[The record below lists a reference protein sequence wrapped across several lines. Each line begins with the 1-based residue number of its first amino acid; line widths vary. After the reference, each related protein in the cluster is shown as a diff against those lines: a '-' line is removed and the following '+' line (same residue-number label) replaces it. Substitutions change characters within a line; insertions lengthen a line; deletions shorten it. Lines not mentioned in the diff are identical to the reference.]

1 MFEDYSSRYAVLRSV
16 LAYGLGFVLGTLV
29 VLIVLNQHVAR
40 TITAVLLGP
49 LQILLRLVI
58 GIFLIIII
66 VGLSGGIAGLFGGYF
81 SWLPRVE
88 DAAED
93 KIIQRKFMW
102 RNGWSYFITHA
113 ILVIPLTIITVI
125 VGMLNPDLD
134 VRFLKFPSLFLTYG
148 LVYGLLVG
156 FLLGW
161 LVVGFRQIIGVWI
174 AAIAGYGLGAAF
186 LGMGF
191 YFLASLQP
199 TGLFVSWILILL
211 SVFLFGAIGG
221 GAVEI
226 AFLHVQKRKTIFPP
240 TRRWRIMRNIAL
252 TIILIYFLAAFVKLV
267 ETLTIHPA
275 SLASTLVLPTKG
287 VHWLP
292 VDQALTEI
300 DVDLTNG
307 RNFSASCTEDGLI
320 TLLEEDATI
329 AKIQATACL
338 SQPIVAV
345 AGNGDV
351 HMVWYSNQ
359 ASKVT
364 DVTSAGDFLFETVYD
379 GHSWTLPT
387 IIARTDGAAT
397 PRFTAVSED
406 TLGLIWEDNS
416 GTQQAVLPDYRCDDV
431 SLNKTGQIV
440 YENAR
445 QEKFRPATDPVPY
458 CHNTYNQLLYTPN
471 PTAPNSSAD
480 KNPNGAFDDVAE
492 AVAKAEYEVLF
503 TTMQWDAPSDKG
515 SPGDT
520 MAHAV
525 ADLYEKVQANPEN
538 YPRGMTV
545 RILLGNLPDLA
556 IFNPRSQI
564 YHTLQDLHDAGVDEM
579 VNEEI
584 GWHLQ
589 VANFDGAWPHAHSK
603 FVVIDGKTAI
613 AAGYNYSYLHLP
625 SNHPSGLGLDMNDKG
640 ISLTGP
646 VAQASMSAYD
656 DLWSGS
662 DLLKCSVFPPP
673 LPLVEFLWCDH
684 ETAVA
689 THPPEVL
696 RFYVTDGDANAFSLH
711 HTSAYHESDEAI
723 INAILNAED
732 TVDIYEVNFSLET
745 VCVATMLLTGLCQ
758 NADLAPPYMDAL
770 VQAIDENDIQVRAI
784 FEPSAFNGF
793 ENRMG
798 IHWIT
803 NELAKIG
810 KTENF
815 EAKFSDN
822 KMHDKSILIDDEFLV
837 IGSQNFHWSAWGPLS
852 LTEYNLSTEAPEA
865 IQDFKQEYEYQ
876 WQIGTPANE
885 LMLIPKP

>member
-1 MFEDYSSRYAVLRSV
+1 MFANHPTRYAVFRSA

-29 VLIVLNQHVAR
+29 VLVLLNQNVAR

-49 LQILLRLVI
+49 LQILLRLVFGVI
-58 GIFLIIII
+58 LILII
-66 VGLSGGIAGLFGGYF
+66 VGLSGGIAGLVGGYF

-93 KIIQRKFMW
+93 KILQRKFMW

-113 ILVIPLTIITVI
+113 ILILPLTLVTVA

-134 VRFLKFPSLFLTYG
+134 VRLFKLPSLFLTYG
-148 LVYGLLVG
+148 LLYGLIVG
-156 FLLGW
+156 FFLGW
-161 LVVGFRQIIGVWI
+161 FIAGFRQIIGVWI
-174 AAIAGYGLGAAF
+174 AAIAGFGFGAAILGLGIY
-186 LGMGF
+186 L
-191 YFLASLQP
+191 LASLQP
-199 TGLFVSWILILL
+199 TGTAVSWIIILL

-226 AFLHVQKRKTIFPP
+226 ALLHVQKRKTVFPP
-240 TRRWRIMRNIAL
+240 TRRWRIMRNVAL
-252 TIILIYFLAAFVKLV
+252 TIILIYFLSAFVKLV
-267 ETLTIHPA
+267 DTLTIRPA
-275 SLASTLVLPTKG
+275 SLASTLVLPTEG

-292 VDQALTEI
+292 VDGPLTEI
-300 DVDLTNG
+300 GADLTNG
-307 RNFSASCTEDGLI
+307 RNFSVSCSEDGLI
-320 TLLEEDATI
+320 TLLEEEVTI
-329 AKIQATACL
+329 GKIQAAACL

-345 AGNGDV
+345 APDGDV
-351 HMVWYSNQ
+351 HVVWYSNQ

-364 DVTSAGDFLFETVYD
+364 DVISAGDFLFEVVFD
-379 GHSWTLPT
+379 GRSWTLPT

-397 PRFTAVSED
+397 ARFTAVSAD

-416 GTQQAVLPDYRCDDV
+416 GTHQAILPDYHCDDV
-431 SLNKTGQIV
+431 TLNKTGQLV
-440 YENAR
+440 YNNAR
-445 QEKFRPATDPVPY
+445 QEKFRPASDPVPY

-471 PTAPNSSAD
+471 PTAPDSSAN

-492 AVAKAEYEVLF
+492 AVAHAEYEVLF

-525 ADLYEKVQANPEN
+525 AELYANVQANPEN

-564 YHTLQDLHDAGVDEM
+564 YHTLQDLHDAGVAEM
-579 VNEEI
+579 VNDEI
-584 GWHLQ
+584 GWNLE
-589 VANFDGAWPHAHSK
+589 VADFDGAWPHAHSK

-625 SNHPSGLGLDMNDKG
+625 SDHPSGQGLDMTDKG

-662 DLLKCSVFPPP
+662 DLFRCSVFPPP
-673 LPLVEFLWCDH
+673 LPLVEFLWCDT

-696 RFYVTDGDANAFSLH
+696 RFYPTDGQANAFSLH
-711 HTSAYHESDEAI
+711 HTSAFLESDEAI
-723 INAILNAED
+723 IAAITNAQD
-732 TVDIYEVNFSLET
+732 TIDIYEVNFSLET
-745 VCVATMLLTGLCQ
+745 ICVAAMLLTGLCQ
-758 NADLAPPYMDAL
+758 DADLAPPYMDAL
-770 VQAIDENDIQVRAI
+770 VQAIAENDVKVRAI

-798 IHWIT
+798 IQWIT
-803 NELAKIG
+803 NELGKIG

-837 IGSQNFHWSAWGPLS
+837 IGSQNFHWSAWGSPS

-885 LMLIPKP
+885 LTLTEP

>member
-1 MFEDYSSRYAVLRSV
+1 MFANHPTRYAVLRSA

-29 VLIVLNQHVAR
+29 MLVLLNQNVAR
-40 TITAVLLGP
+40 TITALLLGP

-58 GIFLIIII
+58 GIVLIIII
-66 VGLSGGIAGLFGGYF
+66 VGLSGGIAGLVGGYF

-88 DAAED
+88 DAVED
-93 KIIQRKFMW
+93 KALQRKFMW
-102 RNGWSYFITHA
+102 HNGWSYFITHA
-113 ILVIPLTIITVI
+113 VLILPLTIITVI

-134 VRFLKFPSLFLTYG
+134 VRLLKLPSLFLTYG
-148 LVYGLLVG
+148 LLYGLVVG
-156 FLLGW
+156 FFLGW
-161 LVVGFRQIIGVWI
+161 FIVGFRQIIGVWI
-174 AAIAGYGLGAAF
+174 AAIAGFGLGAAI
-186 LGMGF
+186 LGFGA
-191 YFLASLQP
+191 YLLANLQP
-199 TGLFVSWILILL
+199 TGIIVSWTVILL
-211 SVFLFGAIGG
+211 SVFLFGVIGG

-226 AFLHVQKRKTIFPP
+226 AFLHVQKRKTIFPA
-240 TRRWRIMRNIAL
+240 TRRWRVMRNVAL

-267 ETLTIHPA
+267 DTLTIRPA

-292 VDQALTEI
+292 I
-300 DVDLTNG
+300 DESLVESDADLTNG
-307 RNFSASCTEDGLI
+307 RKFSASCSEDGLI
-320 TLLEEDATI
+320 TLLEDETTI
-329 AKIQATACL
+329 GKIQASACL
-338 SQPIVAV
+338 AQPIVAV
-345 AGNGDV
+345 DRSGDV
-351 HMVWYSNQ
+351 HLVWYGNQ
-359 ASKVT
+359 IRQVSDIV
-364 DVTSAGDFLFETVYD
+364 SSGDFLFEAVFD
-379 GHSWTLPT
+379 GQSWTLPT
-387 IIARTDGAAT
+387 IIARTDGVAT

-416 GTQQAVLPDYRCDDV
+416 GTHQAILPDYNCDDV
-431 SLNKTGQIV
+431 TLNKTGQVV
-440 YENAR
+440 YDNAR
-445 QEKFRPATDPVPY
+445 QERFRPVTDPVPY

-492 AVAKAEYEVLF
+492 AVANAEYEVLF

-515 SPGDT
+515 SPGAT

-564 YHTLQDLHDAGVDEM
+564 YHTLQDLHDAGVEEM

-584 GWHLQ
+584 GWHLE
-589 VANFDGAWPHAHSK
+589 VADFDGAWPHAHSK

-625 SNHPSGLGLDMNDKG
+625 RDHPSGLGLDMNDKG

-646 VAQASMSAYD
+646 VAQAAMSAYD

-662 DLLKCSVFPPP
+662 DLLRCSVFPPP
-673 LPLVEFLWCDH
+673 MPLVEFLWCDT

-696 RFYVTDGDANAFSLH
+696 RFYVTEGDANAFSLH
-711 HTSAYHESDEAI
+711 HTSAYHESDDAI
-723 INAILNAED
+723 ISAIVNAEN
-732 TVDIYEVNFSLET
+732 TIDIYEVNFSLET
-745 VCVATMLLTGLCQ
+745 VCVAAMLLTGLCQ
-758 NADLAPPYMDAL
+758 DADLAPPYMDAL
-770 VQAIDENDIQVRAI
+770 VQAIDQNDVKVRAI
-784 FEPSAFNGF
+784 FEPSAFNGM

-798 IHWIT
+798 IHWIAS
-803 NELAKIG
+803 ELTQIG

-815 EAKFSDN
+815 EAKFSNN

-876 WQIGTPANE
+876 WQIGTPAVD
-885 LMLIPKP
+885 LMQMK